1 MLDAIKASLGFMA
14 TRERITFFVLV
25 FFKSLSGLLDVVG
38 IALIGVLAGLAATSL
53 SPDTPLVVFGY
64 SLPQVTQETLV
75 FLVLVVLGVFAIKAA
90 VAVTLSKAITG
101 FLARIESA
109 QAVRIAR
116 YLFTGSLDTVQE
128 RTKGEVLWGVMGSVS
143 MAFSGLLVSL
153 STFITEGILLILI
166 MTTFILVDPFATL
179 FVFLYFG
186 LIIVVIQLVISRSLS
201 RSGMDASR
209 GNMESMVV
217 IDDLLGAYREVA
229 IFRKQDFF
237 IEKFG
242 EARSRLARGG
252 ASMIFLSGM
261 PRYVVETALMLGVV
275 IFVGFQFLTGQL
287 ASGLVVVGVFLT
299 GGVRIM
305 ASLLPLQGAV
315 SNVKNQAEQSK
326 VAHDFLTRASTSA
339 SASTATP
346 SRRGVSPAV
355 VAADS
360 SLGESSE
367 AGALGVE
374 LGDVTFKYPTG
385 ATPALAGVTLSITPG
400 QHVAFIGP
408 SGAGKTTLVDLILGL
423 IEPTQGSVLIG
434 GRAPAATLDNFP
446 GAISYVPQNPG
457 IVSGSIAENVAL
469 GIERSEIDEAAVLAA
484 LTAANLHEFV
494 AGLPEGM
501 NSSVGNQTD
510 ALSGGQIQR
519 LGLAR
524 AFYEKPRLIVLDEA
538 TSALDA
544 SSEALIT
551 QSLKGL
557 GKDVTVIIIA
567 HRLSTVQH
575 SDVVFLLEDGKVTAS
590 GKFAHLRKT
599 VPMVAEYVRLM
610 SFDEEV

>member
-1 MLDAIKASLGFMA
+1 MLDSIKASLRLMTFK
-14 TRERITFFVLV
+14 ERVTFFVLV
-25 FFKSLSGLLDVVG
+25 FFRSLSGLLDVVG

-53 SPDTPLVVFGY
+53 SPDTPLVVFGFA
-64 SLPQVTQETLV
+64 LPQVSQETLV
-75 FLVLVVLGVFAIKAA
+75 ILVRVVLGVFAIKAA

-109 QAVRIAR
+109 QAVKIAH
-116 YLFTGSLDTVQE
+116 YLFTGSLDTVQS
-128 RTKGEVLWGVMGSVS
+128 RTKGEILWGVMGSVS
-143 MAFSGLLVSL
+143 LAFSGLLVSL
-153 STFITEGILLILI
+153 STFITEGILLILVA
-166 MTTFILVDPFATL
+166 TTFILVDPMATVYV
-179 FVFLYFG
+179 FVYFG
-186 LIIVVIQLVISRSLS
+186 LIILVIQLVISRSLKKAGTDAAVGS
-201 RSGMDASR
+201 MD
-209 GNMESMVV
+209 SMVA

-237 IEKFG
+237 VEKFG
-242 EARSRLARGG
+242 SARARLARGG
-252 ASMIFLSGM
+252 ATMTFLGGM

-315 SNVKNQAEQSK
+315 ANVKNQSEQAK
-326 VAHDFLTRASTSA
+326 VAHEFLNNAAMQASILVLGQRQRDTGVPV
-339 SASTATP
+339 P
-346 SRRGVSPAV
+346 SSRDAECALDVVLDNVSF
-355 VAADS
+355 
-360 SLGESSE
+360 
-367 AGALGVE
+367 
-374 LGDVTFKYPTG
+374 TYPTG
-385 ATPALAGVTLSITPG
+385 SSPALDSVSLSISQG

-423 IEPTQGSVLIG
+423 IEPTHGSVGIG
-434 GRAPAATLDNFP
+434 GRPPAETLDNRP

-469 GIERSEIDEAAVLAA
+469 GIEASLIDEAGVLEA

-494 AGLPEGM
+494 AGLPQGIHT
-501 NSSVGNQTD
+501 SVGSQAD

-544 SSEALIT
+544 GAEALIT
-551 QSLKGL
+551 KSLTNL
-557 GKDVTVIIIA
+557 GQDVTVIIIA

-575 SDVVFLLEDGKVTAS
+575 SDVVFLLEDGRVTAS

-610 SFDEEV
+610 SFDEEQV

>member
-1 MLDAIKASLGFMA
+1 MLDSIKASLRLMTA
-14 TRERITFFVLV
+14 RERVTFFVLV
-25 FFKSLSGLLDVVG
+25 FFRSLSGLLDVAG
-38 IALIGVLAGLAATSL
+38 IALIGLLAGLAATSL
-53 SPDTPLVVFGY
+53 DPNEPLVVFGI
-64 SLPQVTQETLV
+64 SLPQVSQETLV
-75 FLVLVVLGVFAIKAA
+75 VLVLVVLAVFAVKAA
-90 VAVTLSKAITG
+90 VAVSLSRVITR

-109 QAVRIAR
+109 QAVKIAR
-116 YLFTGSLDTVQE
+116 YLFTGNLDTVQA
-128 RTKGEVLWGVMGSVS
+128 RTKGEILWGVMGSVS

-153 STFITEGILLILI
+153 STLITEGILLLLVAA
-166 MTTFILVDPFATL
+166 TFVLVDPIATVYV
-179 FVFLYFG
+179 FVYFG
-186 LIIVVIQLVISRSLS
+186 LIIVVIQLVISRSLK
-201 RSGMDASR
+201 RAGTDAAR
-209 GNMESMVV
+209 GNMDSMVAV
-217 IDDLLGAYREVA
+217 DDLLGAYREVA

-242 EARSRLARGG
+242 LARARLARGG
-252 ASMIFLSGM
+252 ATMTFLAGM

-315 SNVKNQAEQSK
+315 ANVKNQSEQAK
-326 VAHDFLTRASTSA
+326 VAHEFLQNAVLQQGLEMIQASQSSGYA
-339 SASTATP
+339 SARS
-346 SRRGVSPAV
+346 
-355 VAADS
+355 D
-360 SLGESSE
+360 E
-367 AGALGVE
+367 AQGAL
-374 LGDVTFKYPTG
+374 DVVLDNVSFTYPTG
-385 ATPALAGVTLSITPG
+385 SSPALDGVSLSIDQG

-423 IEPTQGSVLIG
+423 IEPTQGSVVIG
-434 GRAPAATLDNFP
+434 GRPPAETLDNRP

-469 GIERSEIDEAAVLAA
+469 GIEASLIDEAGVLEA

-494 AGLPEGM
+494 AGLPEGIHT
-501 NSSVGNQTD
+501 SVGSQAD

-524 AFYEKPRLIVLDEA
+524 AFYEKPSLIVLDEA

-544 SSEALIT
+544 GAEALIT
-551 QSLKGL
+551 KSLTNL
-557 GKDVTVIIIA
+557 GRDVTVIIIA

-610 SFDEEV
+610 SFDEEPV

>member
-1 MLDAIKASLGFMA
+1 MLDSLKASLGFM
-14 TRERITFFVLV
+14 TLRERFTYFVLV
-25 FFKSLSGLLDVVG
+25 FFKSLSGLLDVAG

-53 SPDTPLVVFGY
+53 DSGTPLVVFGF
-64 SLPQVTQETLV
+64 SLPQVSQQTLV
-75 FLVLVVLGVFAIKAA
+75 ILVLIVLGVFAVKAA
-90 VAVTLSKAITG
+90 IAVILSRAITG

-109 QAVRIAR
+109 KAVSIAR
-116 YLFTGSLDTVQE
+116 YLFTGSLDAVQA
-128 RTKGEVLWGVMGSVS
+128 RTKGEILWGVMGSVS
-143 MAFSGLLVSL
+143 LAFSGLLVSL

-166 MTTFILVDPFATL
+166 ATTFILIDPIATI
-179 FVFLYFG
+179 FVFVYFG
-186 LIIVVIQLVISRSLS
+186 IIIAVIQLVISRSLS
-201 RSGMDASR
+201 SSGKDASR
-209 GNMESMVV
+209 GNMDSMVV

-229 IFRKQDFF
+229 IFRKQEFF
-237 IEKFG
+237 IAKFG
-242 EARSRLARGG
+242 AARSRLAQGG
-252 ASMIFLSGM
+252 ATMTFLLGM

-315 SNVKNQAEQSK
+315 ANVKNQSEQSK
-326 VAHDFLTRASTSA
+326 VAHEFLTKAALSQQLPRRKSDSLVRGASPALISDVREGA
-339 SASTATP
+339 LDVSLE
-346 SRRGVSPAV
+346 GVSF
-355 VAADS
+355 
-360 SLGESSE
+360 
-367 AGALGVE
+367 
-374 LGDVTFKYPTG
+374 TYPTG
-385 ATPALAGVTLSITPG
+385 TAPALDGVSLSIAQG
-400 QHVAFIGP
+400 QHVAIIGP

-423 IEPTQGSVLIG
+423 IEQTHGSVLIG
-434 GRAPAATLDNFP
+434 GRPPADTLDNRP

-469 GIERSEIDEAAVLAA
+469 GIQASDIDADGVLAA

-494 AGLPEGM
+494 AGLPEGIH
-501 NSSVGNQTD
+501 SSVGSQAD

-544 SSEALIT
+544 GSEALIT
-551 QSLKGL
+551 QSLKNL
-557 GKDVTVIIIA
+557 GRDVTVIIIA

-575 SDVVFLLEDGKVTAS
+575 SDVVFLLEDGKITAS

-610 SFDEEV
+610 SFDAEE

>member
-116 YLFTGSLDTVQE
+116 YLFTGSLDTVQ
-128 RTKGEVLWGVMGSVS
+128 
-143 MAFSGLLVSL
+143 AFSGLLVSL

-501 NSSVGNQTD
+501 HSSVGNQTD

>member
-1 MLDAIKASLGFMA
+1 MLDSIKASLGFM
-14 TRERITFFVLV
+14 TPRERVTYFFLV
-25 FFKSLSGLLDVVG
+25 FFKSLSGLLDVAG

-53 SPDTPLVVFGY
+53 DSNTPLVVFGFT
-64 SLPQVTQETLV
+64 LPQVTQQTLV
-75 FLVLVVLGVFAIKAA
+75 ILVLVVLGVFAVKAA
-90 VAVTLSKAITG
+90 VAVILSRAITG

-109 QAVRIAR
+109 KAVNIAR
-116 YLFTGSLDTVQE
+116 YLFTGSLDAVQA
-128 RTKGEVLWGVMGSVS
+128 RTKGEILWGVMGSVS
-143 MAFSGLLVSL
+143 LAFSGLLVSL

-166 MTTFILVDPFATL
+166 ATTFVLIDPIATI
-179 FVFLYFG
+179 FVFVYFG
-186 LIIVVIQLVISRSLS
+186 LIIAVIQLVISRSLS
-201 RSGMDASR
+201 SSGKDASQ
-209 GNMESMVV
+209 GNMDSTVI

-229 IFRKQDFF
+229 IFRKQEFF
-237 IEKFG
+237 IAKFG
-242 EARSRLARGG
+242 AARWRLAQGG
-252 ASMIFLSGM
+252 ATMTFLLGM

-315 SNVKNQAEQSK
+315 ANVKNQSEQSK
-326 VAHDFLTRASTSA
+326 VAHEFLTNAALSQQL
-339 SASTATP
+339 P
-346 SRRGVSPAV
+346 RRK
-355 VAADS
+355 ADS
-360 SLGESSE
+360 SDKGASPAFFSE
-367 AGALGVE
+367 VREGALGVSLE
-374 LGDVTFKYPTG
+374 GVRFTYPSGT
-385 ATPALAGVTLSITPG
+385 APALDGVSLSIAQG
-400 QHVAFIGP
+400 QHVAIIGP

-423 IEPTQGSVLIG
+423 IEPTQGSVRIG
-434 GRAPAATLDNFP
+434 GRPPGDTLDNRP

-469 GIERSEIDEAAVLAA
+469 GINASDIDEAGVLAA

-494 AGLPEGM
+494 AGLPEGIH
-501 NSSVGNQTD
+501 SSVGSQAD

-524 AFYEKPRLIVLDEA
+524 AFYEKPSLIVLDEA

-544 SSEALIT
+544 GSEALIT
-551 QSLKGL
+551 QSLKNL
-557 GKDVTVIIIA
+557 GREVTIVIIA

-575 SDVVFLLEDGKVTAS
+575 SDVVFLMEDGKITAS

-610 SFDEEV
+610 SFDAEE

>member
-1 MLDAIKASLGFMA
+1 MLDSIKASLRLMA
-14 TRERITFFVLV
+14 ARERVTYFVLV
-25 FFKSLSGLLDVVG
+25 FFRSLSGLLDVAG
-38 IALIGVLAGLAATSL
+38 IALIGILAGLAATSL
-53 SPDTPLVVFGY
+53 DPNTPLVIFGL
-64 SLPQVTQETLV
+64 SLPQVSQEALV
-75 FLVLVVLGVFAIKAA
+75 VLVLVVLAVFAVKAA
-90 VAVTLSKAITG
+90 IAVSLSRVITR

-109 QAVRIAR
+109 QAVKIAR
-116 YLFTGSLDTVQE
+116 YLFTGNLDTVQE
-128 RTKGEVLWGVMGSVS
+128 RTKGEILWGVMGSVS

-153 STFITEGILLILI
+153 STLITEGILLLLVAA
-166 MTTFILVDPFATL
+166 TFVLVDPIATVYV
-179 FVFLYFG
+179 FVYFG
-186 LIIVVIQLVISRSLS
+186 LIIVVIQLVISRSLK
-201 RSGMDASR
+201 RAGTDAAR
-209 GNMESMVV
+209 GNMDSMVAV
-217 IDDLLGAYREVA
+217 DDLLGAYREVA

-242 EARSRLARGG
+242 SARARLARGG
-252 ASMIFLSGM
+252 ATMTFLAGM

-315 SNVKNQAEQSK
+315 ANVKNQSVQAK
-326 VAHDFLTRASTSA
+326 VAHELLHNAVVLQDHGIIEQPQRGRP
-339 SASTATP
+339 TAFD
-346 SRRGVSPAV
+346 SDDARGALDVVLNGVSF
-355 VAADS
+355 
-360 SLGESSE
+360 
-367 AGALGVE
+367 
-374 LGDVTFKYPTG
+374 TYPTG
-385 ATPALAGVTLSITPG
+385 NSPALDGVSLSIAQG
-400 QHVAFIGP
+400 QHVAIIGP

-423 IEPTQGSVLIG
+423 IEPTHGSVEIG
-434 GRAPAATLDNFP
+434 GRPPAETLDNRP

-469 GIERSEIDEAAVLAA
+469 GIEASKIDEAGVLQA
-484 LTAANLHEFV
+484 LKAANLHEFV
-494 AGLPEGM
+494 AGLPEGIHT
-501 NSSVGNQTD
+501 SVGQQAD

-524 AFYEKPRLIVLDEA
+524 AFYERPRLIVLDEA

-544 SSEALIT
+544 GAEALIT
-551 QSLKGL
+551 KSLTNL
-557 GKDVTVIIIA
+557 GRDVTVIVIA

-575 SDVVFLLEDGKVTAS
+575 SDVVFLLEDGRITAS

-610 SFDEEV
+610 SFDAE